1 MTADALKVA
10 LLARP
15 GVACDR
21 LRGVLEQ
28 AGAQCVL
35 LADPTELTLPQLV
48 EAAPKVVLVALD
60 PQTEDV
66 LDRFDDVLL
75 SDAGVEVIYEE
86 ASLAAAREGWDVA
99 RWQRHL
105 VAKLQQH
112 GDVLPPGTEPEEVPE
127 PDSSVDARALDIDD
141 GGMSDAV
148 VEGTATPAAEVVE
161 PPAAGFRPEP
171 VFEAQ
176 PEAPGPVPGWTP
188 EAAFEVAPPVE
199 AEPWLEPASTGMAE
213 PFSPA
218 AHPFDP
224 VVAEADGDVSAA
236 WASDAGF
243 DIADTVA
250 GATLDGESGLG
261 LVDMV
266 EPAAVAV
273 GLVDSQE
280 AERPAG
286 IAPDMLG
293 STPTG
298 VPETGPAAGFGTL
311 TLDDGSAPV
320 TTLDNDD
327 ARSRFQRDISDL
339 EVRISGLSLVDDL
352 PATAPVQAS
361 GAVLVLAGLGGP
373 DAVRQ
378 LLGAI
383 PDGFPRPVLVQ
394 QRLDGG
400 RYDKLV
406 AQMQRATTV
415 PVRLAEPGQYAHAGV
430 IYILP
435 AAVGVDIG
443 DTGIR
448 FNQGGELLTALPS
461 SDSAVLLL
469 SGSDPAQVDAV
480 LRHGWAG
487 ALIAGQAADGCYD
500 AAAPNALAARGGDTG
515 SAAELAQR
523 LAERWPA

>member
-35 LADPTELTLPQLV
+35 LADPTELTLSQLV
-48 EAAPKVVLVALD
+48 EAAPRVVLVALD

-86 ASLAAAREGWDVA
+86 ASLAETREGWDVA

-105 VAKLQQH
+105 VAKLQRH

-127 PDSSVDARALDIDD
+127 ADPGVDIHALDVDE
-141 GGMSDAV
+141 GGMSAAV
-148 VEGTATPAAEVVE
+148 VEVAATSAV
-161 PPAAGFRPEP
+161 
-171 VFEAQ
+171 
-176 PEAPGPVPGWTP
+176 
-188 EAAFEVAPPVE
+188 EVAPSTAGFE
-199 AEPWLEPASTGMAE
+199 LEPVLETRLETPSGPALDWTHGAALEIAPAMESELGLELVSTEAVA
-213 PFSPA
+213 PFSA
-218 AHPFDP
+218 TAHPFDP
-224 VVAEADGDVSAA
+224 VVAEADEDVSAA

-243 DIADTVA
+243 NIVATAADT
-250 GATLDGESGLG
+250 TLDEESGLG

-266 EPAAVAV
+266 EPAAVAAEPV
-273 GLVDSQE
+273 GSQE
-280 AERPAG
+280 TERPAG
-286 IAPDMLG
+286 IAPDDRRD
-293 STPTG
+293 TPDDA
-298 VPETGPAAGFGTL
+298 PEIAPAGGFGAL
-311 TLDDGSAPV
+311 TLEDYSAPV

-327 ARSRFQRDISDL
+327 ARSRFQRDIGDL

-352 PATAPVQAS
+352 PAKAPAQAS

-406 AQMQRATTV
+406 AQMQRATTLQ
-415 PVRLAEPGQYAHAGV
+415 VRLAEAGESAHAGI

-435 AAVGVDIG
+435 AAVGVDFG
-443 DTGIR
+443 DTGIH
-448 FNQGGELLTALPS
+448 FNQDGELLAALPS

-469 SGSDPAQVDAV
+469 SGSDPVQVDAV

-515 SAAELAQR
+515 SPVELAQR